1 MRTALMTL
9 TILGTLSFLLDGC
22 ASAPPTK
29 TALMEQLEDVGVT
42 KRELQTIMYRY
53 AYEYAGQ
60 VDVVANGIYSD
71 TSDPMVRTSV
81 VRWTTMAVPEMLMRC
96 FNHEP
101 LVAMITSWGYAAL
114 LREFFETG
122 NGKDLFGPYQGQ
134 VVGISIA
141 LQQEIEGIASSLL
154 TSSDVDTVSVY
165 IDSWIADHPLRG
177 ESYASEGIAMGLAKA
192 MGAQTAGGLGAAG
205 SINEQM
211 LALSDRVNVLLA
223 YMPRQMHWQTASALS
238 MSRATL
244 TEVTDSTMASMG
256 REASANLVP
265 LLEFLS
271 RQRELFTEDVAR
283 ERAAVLEALAAERS
297 AVLQEIGRER
307 GEVFKEIA
315 QERNEAMTDINAITL
330 DALHA
335 MVLESQGAMQAGI
348 DRTFRRI
355 AQLLVIPLLG
365 LAVFLVVVV
374 IWVRNTTNRVI
385 ALRTRGGTDT

>member
-1 MRTALMTL
+1 MVLKTLM
-9 TILGTLSFLLDGC
+9 ILGSLGLILDGC
-22 ASAPPTK
+22 ASRPPTK
-29 TALMEQLEDVGVT
+29 TALMEQLEDVDVT

-60 VDVVANGIYSD
+60 VDVVADEIYSA
-71 TSDPMVRTSV
+71 TSDPRIRASV

-134 VVGISIA
+134 VVSESIA
-141 LQQEIEGIASSLL
+141 LQTEIENIARSVL
-154 TSSDVDTVSVY
+154 TSADADTLSGY
-165 IDSWIADHPLRG
+165 IDTWVASYPLRG
-177 ESYASEGIAMGLAKA
+177 ESYASEGIAMGMAKA
-192 MGAQTAGGLGAAG
+192 MGAEVAGGLGAAG

-238 MSRATL
+238 MSRATM
-244 TEVTDSTMASMG
+244 TEVTDSTMASIERG
-256 REASANLVP
+256 ASENLLP
-265 LLEFLS
+265 LLEFFS
-271 RQRELFTEDVAR
+271 RQRELFTDDIAR

-297 AVLQEIGRER
+297 AVLQEVGRER

-335 MVLESQGAMQAGI
+335 MVLESQSAMQAGI

-355 AQLLVIPLLG
+355 AQLLAIPFLG
-365 LAVFLVVVV
+365 FVVFLLIVV

-385 ALRTRGGTDT
+385 ALRTRGGIDG